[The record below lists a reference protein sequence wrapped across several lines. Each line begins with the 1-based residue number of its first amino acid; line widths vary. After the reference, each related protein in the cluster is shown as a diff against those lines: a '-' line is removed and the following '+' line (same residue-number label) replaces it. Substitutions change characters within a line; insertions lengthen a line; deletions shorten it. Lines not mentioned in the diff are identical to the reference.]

1 MITLHKEEK
10 ELYLKSIIY
19 GWFNSSDKGNNVF
32 VIKTSRGFESW
43 DYLTWVKLVKLYTK
57 IDLPI
62 EPNISEIEILLLP
75 IIRELKLE
83 ELL

>member
-43 DYLTWVKLVKLYTK
+43 DYLTWVKLVKLYVK
-57 IDLPI
+57 EVFLFQKYLV
-62 EPNISEIEILLLP
+62 LLVNLFSYN
-75 IIRELKLE
+75 LN
-83 ELL
+83 